1 MARGNQYKPNP
12 PMNDQ
17 LVAGIHKFYR
27 QGFHDKKILES
38 LLEGNYYD
46 SKKYGLGLRR
56 FRGMREK
63 LGLIRSRKA
72 GLGVDDIRPAMSVL
86 REIYPRAGMRD
97 MKRLLME
104 EHNLAVTRSVL
115 SEYFL
120 LYEPHLIRAR
130 RSQRFRRKRFWAA
143 GVMDML
149 CCDQHDKW
157 KRFGLRLHTA
167 IDPFIGKIH
176 WIKIWYTNSHPVLI
190 ASYFLDDAEES
201 GSIPL
206 ITQSDP
212 GSENFGI
219 AKAQTFLRHW
229 HDPTMEG
236 HLCHRW
242 MKEKKNIPPEI
253 SWSQLRR
260 RFTPGFENILDKGVH
275 MGWYN
280 IDDTVHRLT
289 FRWTFIPWLQFE
301 LDAYRS
307 RVNSSAKRRNRN
319 KILPHGVP
327 DHMAEFPHLY
337 GALDFKVQIER
348 EAITEARALYAPPSH
363 DVFNLVPTS
372 FETTI
377 TRGYTSLGSPA
388 IDRNNV
394 WAIYCDLVKYIYA
407 DMEAKDIRT
416 SWEDELEA
424 AEAAEAAQTMLPEP
438 EVGDLLPLIDTG
450 DRPDGSFYLGGVNR
464 GAGLGAEHHAQ
475 LDEMVDADEPR
486 VEMEDLW
493 VEGPQPIC
501 VMFSEDE
508 DDFDDF
514 E

>member
-275 MGWYN
+275 M
-280 IDDTVHRLT
+280 
-289 FRWTFIPWLQFE
+289 
-301 LDAYRS
+301 
-307 RVNSSAKRRNRN
+307 
-319 KILPHGVP
+319 
-327 DHMAEFPHLY
+327 EFPHLY

-464 GAGLGAEHHAQ
+464 GAGAEHHAQ